1 MPNGGLAFTRDGIVA
16 SMLDDWGREFAIH
29 RDCEYLGHQSKNML
43 QVLIEHK
50 GEMPARPTG
59 FKPLEVN
66 PDALL
71 VERAVTDIARS
82 DVTMAQCLRAYHCGQ
97 GRRRNER
104 FHQANELL
112 ARHHKRVTRAQYM
125 DLVQRG
131 FHEVQARLLD
141 MVRAA

>member
-1 MPNGGLAFTRDGIVA
+1 MANGGLAFTRDGIVA
-16 SMLDDWGREFAIH
+16 SMLDDWGREFAMH

-43 QVLIEHK
+43 QVLIEHR

-59 FKPLEVN
+59 FKPVEIN

-71 VERAVTDIARS
+71 VERAVTDIARA
-82 DVTMAQCLRAYHCGQ
+82 DILMAHCLRAYHCGF

-112 ARHHKRVTRAQYM
+112 ARHHKRVTRSQYM
-125 DLVQRG
+125 DLVRRG
-131 FHEVQARLLD
+131 FDEVRDRLLD

>member
-1 MPNGGLAFTRDGIVA
+1 VANGGLAFTRDAIVA

-43 QVLIEHK
+43 QVLIEHR

-59 FKPLEVN
+59 FKPVEIN

-71 VERAVTDIARS
+71 VERAVTDIARV
-82 DVTMAQCLRAYHCGQ
+82 DILMAHCLRAYHCGF

-112 ARHHKRVTRAQYM
+112 ARHRKRVTRSQYM
-125 DLVQRG
+125 DLVRRG
-131 FHEVQARLLD
+131 FDEVRDRLLD